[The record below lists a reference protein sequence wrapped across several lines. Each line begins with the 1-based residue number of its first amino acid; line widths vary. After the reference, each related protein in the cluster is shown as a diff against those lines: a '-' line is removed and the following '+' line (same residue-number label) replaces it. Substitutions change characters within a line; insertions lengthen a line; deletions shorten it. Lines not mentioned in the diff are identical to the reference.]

1 MLCYANGLYWFLL
14 VCTGIYQPQ
23 QVCITSLCLLL
34 STDLHH
40 LLEGV
45 QVFLHAVV
53 EPQVGDEV
61 AGKHPIKTVEQGV
74 DTSVEVDQVDHRD
87 LTWRRQPAGK
97 WVEAKCLLTL

>member
-1 MLCYANGLYWFLL
+1 MTFTGFCWSIL
-14 VCTGIYQPQ
+14 VYTSPSRSA
-23 QVCITSLCLLL
+23 TSLCLLL

-45 QVFLHAVV
+45 QVLLHAVV

-74 DTSVEVDQVDHRD
+74 HTSVEVDQVDHRN

-97 WVEAKCLLTL
+97 WAKCLLTL